1 MYMYRG
7 SAITTVNVAP
17 RIYNSSNQLIGT
29 APSISTT
36 RDMGW
41 VKFTLDNP
49 VAIKK
54 DEEYK
59 VLFYY
64 DNSCPIGGKGGYS
77 DVNLMELSTSDNK
90 TTFTILNGY
99 YTNGGD
105 SIPATFNRT
114 WVMSFGFDFYYY
126 IDVNRSFAF
135 HEGVYK
141 YFNNS
146 WISIGPNVT
155 ESDYVNYGM
164 EDISIVPE
172 DAWKQLLGNVE
183 ISHYTDTVNK
193 TELLFNIETEP
204 FTLAEEWE
212 DEIVKVFEY
221 TDEAARNQSYVNFE
235 TEDFYFYDK
244 FNGNVDVLYFNDDP
258 RKTKADLE
266 FTANYSPLDELNGD
280 FDIVSWTDKEDI
292 DEFKINMSALPF
304 SQLIIQDEDFQV
316 YGDLQQ
322 ILIHKISN
330 QGSIKILLSFDEG
343 RTWEYYKS
351 P

>member
-1 MYMYRG
+1 MRFDVNYKSSESSTAFGNSNQTQGHLMKFNRDIIITSMYMYRG

-146 WISIGPNVT
+146 
-155 ESDYVNYGM
+155 
-164 EDISIVPE
+164 
-172 DAWKQLLGNVE
+172 
-183 ISHYTDTVNK
+183 
-193 TELLFNIETEP
+193 
-204 FTLAEEWE
+204 
-212 DEIVKVFEY
+212 
-221 TDEAARNQSYVNFE
+221 
-235 TEDFYFYDK
+235 
-244 FNGNVDVLYFNDDP
+244 
-258 RKTKADLE
+258 
-266 FTANYSPLDELNGD
+266 
-280 FDIVSWTDKEDI
+280 
-292 DEFKINMSALPF
+292 
-304 SQLIIQDEDFQV
+304 
-316 YGDLQQ
+316 
-322 ILIHKISN
+322 
-330 QGSIKILLSFDEG
+330 
-343 RTWEYYKS
+343 
-351 P
+351 